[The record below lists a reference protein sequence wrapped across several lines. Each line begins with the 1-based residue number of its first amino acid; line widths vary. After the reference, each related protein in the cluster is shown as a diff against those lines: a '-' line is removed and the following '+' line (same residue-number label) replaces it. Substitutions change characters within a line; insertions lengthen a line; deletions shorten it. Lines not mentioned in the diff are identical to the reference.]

1 MFVIQGL
8 KYRSI
13 LDIGHLTLDQPVV
26 CLVGPSGSGK
36 TTLLRHLN
44 RLCEPDV
51 GSILYRG
58 ADLRTIE
65 PVELRRRVV
74 MLGQTPV
81 LYSGTI
87 AENLQIGA
95 RLARKPLPGREAMA
109 RALEQVELSQSLDS
123 FCDKLSGGEKQRLCL
138 ARILLMEAE
147 TYLLDEPSAALDRES
162 ERHVI
167 QNLADSAG
175 KKGQQLILVS
185 HSPQVA
191 GMFPDGVVALEQGRI
206 REVGA

>member
-44 RLCEPDV
+44 RLCEPDA
-51 GSILYRG
+51 GIILYRG